1 MLANKC
7 RSGGMELGGRTAVAR
22 TEACDIIVIGAGSAA
37 FEAAVA
43 AKHAGAA
50 RVVML
55 EKAPE
60 AEFGGNARYSG
71 TGFRFVHGG
80 AAEIRQFVPD
90 LDDALFATM
99 IIPPYTAADFTGD
112 LDRMTRGRMNREL
125 AQILVTESNAAVHW
139 MREVGI
145 KWEPLKEHA
154 KVDGKRYFER
164 GIAIHVAGGGVGQLT
179 QWRRIAEEVGIEIRF
194 DSPVCAL
201 HGDLRRV
208 EGVGVSG
215 PAGRYDLM
223 AKAVIACA
231 GGFQANPEMRARYL
245 AGNTDLMKV
254 RGSRHDTGEVLRLL
268 LELGAR
274 AAGQWQS
281 GHMSPIDAKA
291 PDFETPQHADGRGNT
306 QSRYDYPFGISVNA
320 LGMRFFDEGEAQH
333 SYTYA
338 KTGRAV
344 LAQPGAAAYQI
355 YDQSGIKCFR
365 YPNHEMT
372 FVEADTIAA
381 LAGKIGV
388 EPKVLVHTVDEFNR
402 AVCDDRPFDPRRPDG
417 RATRGLG
424 IPKSNWA
431 VRIEQ
436 PPFRALPVTGG
447 ITFTFGGV
455 DVSRNAQVINTIDQ
469 PIKGLFASGD
479 IVGLFFHNYPSFTG
493 QTRNAV
499 FGRLAGRAAVEEN

>member
-1 MLANKC
+1 
-7 RSGGMELGGRTAVAR
+7 VAR
-22 TEACDIIVIGAGSAA
+22 VETCDIIVIGGGSAA

-43 AKHAGAA
+43 ARKAGAA

-60 AEFGGNARYSG
+60 AEYGGNARYSG
-71 TGFRFVHGG
+71 TGFRFVHAG
-80 AAEIRQFVPD
+80 AAEIRRFIPEVD
-90 LDDALFATM
+90 RALFDTM
-99 IIPPYTAADFTGD
+99 HIAPYSAEDFFAD
-112 LDRMTRGRMNREL
+112 LDRMTQGRMNRTL
-125 AQILVTESNAAVHW
+125 TRTLVEESNAAVHW
-139 MREVGI
+139 MREIGI

-164 GIAIHVAGGGVGQLT
+164 GIAIHVAGGGIGQLT
-179 QWRRIAEEVGIEIRF
+179 QWRQIAESLDIEMRF
-194 DSPVCAL
+194 ESPVCAM

-215 PAGRYDLM
+215 PDGRYDLT

-245 AGNTDLMKV
+245 AGNTDMMKV
-254 RGSRHDTGEVLRLL
+254 RGSRHDTGEVLRMLL
-268 LELGAR
+268 DLGAR
-274 AAGQWQS
+274 PSGHWQS
-281 GHMSPIDAKA
+281 GHMSPIDANA

-306 QSRYDYPFGISVNA
+306 QSRYDYPYGITVNS
-320 LGMRFFDEGEAQH
+320 LGLRFIDEGEAQH
-333 SYTYA
+333 SFTYA

-344 LAQPGAAAYQI
+344 LAQPGAVAYQI
-355 YDQSGIKCFR
+355 YDQKGIRCFR
-365 YPNHEMT
+365 YPDYAMT
-372 FVEADTIAA
+372 HADAPTIAE
-381 LAGKIGV
+381 LAVKIGV
-388 EPKVLVHTVDEFNR
+388 EPKVLVHTVEEFNR
-402 AVCDDRPFDPRRPDG
+402 AVADDKPFDPRRPDG
-417 RATRGLG
+417 KGTRGLA

-431 VRIEQ
+431 NRIDE

-455 DVSRNAQVINTIDQ
+455 EIDRNAQVLNTIDQ

-499 FGRLAGRAAVEEN
+499 FGRLAGQTAVMEN

>member
-1 MLANKC
+1 
-7 RSGGMELGGRTAVAR
+7 V
-22 TEACDIIVIGAGSAA
+22 TETCDIIVIGGGSAA

-43 AKHAGAA
+43 ARQAGAA
-50 RVVML
+50 RVIML

-60 AEFGGNARYSG
+60 AEYGGNARYSG

-80 AAEIRQFVPD
+80 AAEIREFVPEV
-90 LDDALFATM
+90 DDALFASM
-99 IIPPYTAADFTGD
+99 AIPPYGADDFMAD
-112 LDRMTRGRMNREL
+112 LERMTQGRMDRHL
-125 AQILVTESNAAVHW
+125 AKVLVEESNAAVHW
-139 MREVGI
+139 MRQAGI
-145 KWEPLKEHA
+145 KWEPLQEHA

-179 QWRRIAEEVGIEIRF
+179 QWRAIAQALGIEIRF
-194 DSPVCAL
+194 DSPVCAIL
-201 HGDLRRV
+201 GDLRRV
-208 EGVGVSG
+208 EGVSVSG
-215 PAGRYDLM
+215 PQRRYDLL

-268 LELGAR
+268 IELGAR
-274 AAGQWQS
+274 GAGHWQS
-281 GHMSPIDAKA
+281 GHMSPVDANA
-291 PDFETPQHADGRGNT
+291 PDFETLQDADGRGNT

-320 LGMRFFDEGEAQH
+320 LGLRFFDEGEAQH

-344 LAQPGAAAYQI
+344 LAQPGGTAYQI
-355 YDQSGIKCFR
+355 YDQRGIQCFR
-365 YPNHEMT
+365 YPHHQAT
-372 FVEADTIAA
+372 FVEAATIAE
-381 LAGKIGV
+381 LAPAIGI
-388 EPKVLVHTVDEFNR
+388 EPKVLAHTVEEFNR
-402 AVCDDRPFDPRRPDG
+402 AVADERPFDPRKPDG
-417 RATRGLG
+417 RSTRGLA

-431 VRIEQ
+431 CRIEA
-436 PPFRALPVTGG
+436 PPFRAYPVTGG

-455 DVSRNAQVINTIDQ
+455 AIDRNAQVINTIDQ
-469 PIKGLFASGD
+469 PIKGLYASGD

-499 FGRLAGRAAVEEN
+499 FGRLAGHAAAAG